1 MRGFIIFLV
10 VLGAVVWAGKSYL
23 KSHESSLTLDHLISG
38 GSPEESAK
46 ARVKI
51 ILEGLTTDG
60 DTNGIPFQTSICQWD
75 SAVAVIQDHTEFEQA
90 YDAFDTWRDGFDINH
105 RKISGYTITGAELV
119 QKGHPVVMVSG
130 TIEDRPFKMRVPDKR
145 RISWVN

>member
-23 KSHESSLTLDHLISG
+23 KSHESSLTLDNLVSG
-38 GSPEESAK
+38 GNPEESAK

-51 ILEGLTTDG
+51 ILEGLRTDG
-60 DTNGIPFQTSICQWD
+60 DTNGLPFQTSICQWD
-75 SAVAVIQDHTEFEQA
+75 SAVAVIQDHAEFEQA
-90 YDAFDTWRDGFDINH
+90 YDAFDAWRDGFDINH
-105 RKISGYTITGAELV
+105 RKISGYTITGAEIV

-130 TIEDRPFKMRVPDKR
+130 TIEDRPFKMRVPEKR